1 METFHRVGRVL
12 LALSLAAL
20 WLVAAGTLETAQV
33 TYGVL
38 RLVVSGK
45 QPNST
50 LHLLELPPVPR
61 DASDDAYSAWITG
74 GMSVAPNG
82 VVIGGDPKRRRLLIS
97 QLVAEKRE
105 RPLRRAEKLV

>member
-1 METFHRVGRVL
+1 M
-12 LALSLAAL
+12 AAL
-20 WLVAAGTLETAQV
+20 MRFPARWLLRLPSALGTIFVETAQV

-82 VVIGGDPKRRRLLIS
+82 IVIGVDPKRRRLLIS